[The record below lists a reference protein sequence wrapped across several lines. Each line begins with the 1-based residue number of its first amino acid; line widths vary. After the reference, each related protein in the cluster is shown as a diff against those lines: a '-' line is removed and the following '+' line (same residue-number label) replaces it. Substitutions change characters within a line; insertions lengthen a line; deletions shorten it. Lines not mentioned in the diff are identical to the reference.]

1 MINLY
6 FFRIS
11 AFGTILTS
19 VELNKQKGK
28 KLFQLS
34 KSELVRIE
42 NILKKAIDKETGKLK
57 LNDKSLTEDNP
68 DGRKCTFKTI
78 FRLWKASRAC
88 NFVLFLYS

>member
-1 MINLY
+1 MINFY

-78 FRLWKASRAC
+78 FRLFKGNKLDC
-88 NFVLFLYS
+88 L

>member
-1 MINLY
+1 
-6 FFRIS
+6 
-11 AFGTILTS
+11 

-34 KSELVRIE
+34 KSELERIE
-42 NILKKAIDKETGKLK
+42 NILKKAIDKEAGKLK

-78 FRLWKASRAC
+78 LRLFKGNRIGLCLSSIYY
-88 NFVLFLYS
+88 FPIILLP

>member
-1 MINLY
+1 M
-6 FFRIS
+6 
-11 AFGTILTS
+11 
-19 VELNKQKGK
+19 ELNKQKGK

-34 KSELVRIE
+34 NSELVRIE

-78 FRLWKASRAC
+78 LRLWKATRAC
-88 NFVLFLYS
+88 NFVLFL